1 MGRVQSI
8 VARFLRWPI
17 ASPASSEAAH
27 LALGRWGENEASQFL
42 KNAGYKILRR
52 NFRGPHGGEVD
63 IVCRDQEVL
72 VFVEVKTRTDE
83 QFGSPSKAV
92 NRKKQRLIVK
102 AAMVWLRMLDMP
114 DIAFRFDIIE
124 VLDEKP
130 TQIHHIESA
139 FTLPHPFHY

>member
-1 MGRVQSI
+1 
-8 VARFLRWPI
+8 
-17 ASPASSEAAH
+17 

-63 IVCRDQEVL
+63 IVCRDQEIL

-130 TQIHHIESA
+130 TQIYHIESA